1 MKIRCIKC
9 NSELV
14 TKAGFKKL
22 KDRRIQRFKCK
33 NCATYF
39 TGKENYSR
47 LSSKKQIEI
56 LNEFKSGKSL
66 NQIALDFNV
75 RLYTVQYLVNKV
87 RKSKPEN
94 EQKYQEMMK
103 NRVRSPQEFYRISR
117 YYDKKTNFNNQN
129 SFFRRFPTLSGYYGP
144 MPEGMSR
151 PIGDGFKGGMPRAQG
166 NGFNGGMPRPQG
178 NGFNESQSY
187 EDLEKE
193 FQDILDKYKS

>member
-1 MKIRCIKC
+1 MRCIKC

-22 KDRRIQRFKCK
+22 KDRKIQRFKCK
-33 NCATYF
+33 DCATYF

-47 LSSKKQIEI
+47 LSRKKKMDI
-56 LNEFKSGKSL
+56 LKEFKKGKSL

-75 RLYTVQYLVNKV
+75 RLYTVQYLINKV

-103 NRVRSPQEFYRISR
+103 NRVRSPQEHYRISS
-117 YYDKKTNFNNQN
+117 YYEKKTNLDNQN
-129 SFFRRFPTLSGYYGP
+129 SLFRRVPTLSGYYQS
-144 MPEGMSR
+144 MPEGMPR
-151 PIGDGFKGGMPRAQG
+151 PQG

-193 FQDILDKYKS
+193 YQDILDKYKS